1 MAVSAVTADRRLGVV
16 PGRMSVVSDNNASTP
31 RFLDEA
37 IEMQHT
43 AQYTRTPAQ
52 VHVANDRVTSWD
64 FPLGGNARFGY
75 NGRDVTKNGGFCTAG
90 IGDSPVCYVNGNSK
104 VLDCCENII
113 KTL

>member
-64 FPLGGNARFGY
+64 FPLAGTRGLAITA
-75 NGRDVTKNGGFCTAG
+75 VTSQKMEDFVQPA
-90 IGDSPVCYVNGNSK
+90 
-104 VLDCCENII
+104 
-113 KTL
+113 